1 MFFIARAIFNLV
13 LLVRVMDN
21 PESVTKRNGYSADEL
36 AKLKLP
42 GYPTTRKGWYDRAR
56 KDGWEIC
63 EEPGK
68 GPGGVRQL
76 FIPPLSVMALIDNH
90 VTLGVKEMPGV
101 YVSNSLEPGFVEV
114 PWASAAAGHGR
125 DNNSSVAK
133 LSLREAWI
141 RSALG
146 ISPSHL
152 GLVTVTGDSMYPTL
166 VHGEVVCVD
175 TGVTEFKDDACYVI
189 NIGGFERIK
198 RLQLMT
204 NGNVLIKSDN
214 DHVEPENLTMDEA
227 MSLKVIGLV
236 LPVKLGFFKL

>member
-1 MFFIARAIFNLV
+1 MRNDEHYYSVAE
-13 LLVRVMDN
+13 LLQ
-21 PESVTKRNGYSADEL
+21 
-36 AKLKLP
+36 LKLP
-42 GYPTTRKGWYDRAR
+42 NYPLTRQGWDTLVKR
-56 KDGWEIC
+56 DGWEFR
-63 EEPGK
+63 EVKGFG
-68 GPGGVRQL
+68 GPGGIRREYM
-76 FIPPLSVMALIDNH
+76 PPKNVMSLIDNH

-101 YVSNSLEPGFVEV
+101 YVSNSLEPGFIEV

-146 ISPSHL
+146 ISPAHL